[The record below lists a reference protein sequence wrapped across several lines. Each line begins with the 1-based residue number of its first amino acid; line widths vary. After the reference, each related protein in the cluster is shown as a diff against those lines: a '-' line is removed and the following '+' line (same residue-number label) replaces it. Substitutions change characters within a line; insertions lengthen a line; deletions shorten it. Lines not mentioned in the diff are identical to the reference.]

1 MQEYG
6 QQRFST
12 FIWFDLAYRSCDLPT
27 RAYFKVSYKAMGSVP
42 QQLHSINYVDITSYQ
57 QFSKSVKC
65 LSLLCFFSA
74 ALLMY

>member
-27 RAYFKVSYKAMGSVP
+27 RAYFKVSYKG
-42 QQLHSINYVDITSYQ
+42 DG
-57 QFSKSVKC
+57 FSSPTNSFHKLRWHNIV
-65 LSLLCFFSA
+65 SA
-74 ALLMY
+74 IQ

>member
-27 RAYFKVSYKAMGSVP
+27 RAYFKVSYKG
-42 QQLHSINYVDITSYQ
+42 DG
-57 QFSKSVKC
+57 FSSPTNSFHK
-65 LSLLCFFSA
+65 LR
-74 ALLMY
+74 